1 MESEYSLHET
11 NGFKSFLIF
20 AFLLVGIL
28 NLGFSINSSQFR
40 VKTVEIESVSNK
52 YNSTDFLNEILN
64 QSIWFINS
72 ENFTSKKM
80 QYPTIEN
87 IEVRKEFP
95 DKVILIISEYDEI
108 IIISDL
114 RGTIPVRNVL
124 YKNGLEISSSNT
136 VDLPTIVITNGPVE
150 AGFSGELI
158 SMVMTFRNYNLNQSS
173 FSFNFDGE
181 KLTGAYKETLI
192 DFGPSRDL
200 GTKAAALGSLLEN
213 SECSGEVRFL
223 GAEELIANCWLII

>member
-1 MESEYSLHET
+1 MENEYSLQVT

-20 AFLLVGIL
+20 AFLLVVIL
-28 NLGFSINSSQFR
+28 NVGLSINSSYFR
-40 VKTVEIESVSNK
+40 VKTVEIESISNS
-52 YNSTDFLNEILN
+52 YNKTDFINEIFN

-72 ENFTSKKM
+72 ETFTSKKM

-87 IEVRKEFP
+87 VEVRKEYP
-95 DKVILIISEYDEI
+95 DKVILIISDYDEI
-108 IIISDL
+108 IVISDL
-114 RGTIPVRNVL
+114 RGTSPVRNVL
-124 YKNGLEISSSNT
+124 YKNGLEISSPNT
-136 VDLPTIVITNGPVE
+136 AGLPTIVITNGPVE

-173 FSFNFDGE
+173 FSFNFDGQ
-181 KLTGAYKETLI
+181 KLTGAYEETLI
-192 DFGPSRDL
+192 NFGPSRDL

-223 GAEELIANCWLII
+223 GPEELVANC